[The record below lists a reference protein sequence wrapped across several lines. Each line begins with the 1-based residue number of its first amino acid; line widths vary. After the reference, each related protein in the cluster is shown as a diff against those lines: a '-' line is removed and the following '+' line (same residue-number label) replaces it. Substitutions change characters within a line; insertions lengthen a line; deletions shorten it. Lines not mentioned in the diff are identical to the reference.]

1 MKKKRL
7 LSMLCAAAMALTAA
21 IAPIGNSVML
31 PEIVT
36 VHADDER
43 IEKTYGDWSYYDD
56 IGMVALLPRL
66 HVLDVKLLIT

>member
-1 MKKKRL
+1 MKKKHL

-43 IEKTYGDWSYYDD
+43 IEKPTATGTITTTPVWSHSFQDFTYW
-56 IGMVALLPRL
+56 
-66 HVLDVKLLIT
+66 T

>member
-1 MKKKRL
+1 
-7 LSMLCAAAMALTAA
+7 MLCAAAMALTAA

-31 PEIVT
+31 PAIVT

-56 IGMVALLPRL
+56 TGMVALLPRL